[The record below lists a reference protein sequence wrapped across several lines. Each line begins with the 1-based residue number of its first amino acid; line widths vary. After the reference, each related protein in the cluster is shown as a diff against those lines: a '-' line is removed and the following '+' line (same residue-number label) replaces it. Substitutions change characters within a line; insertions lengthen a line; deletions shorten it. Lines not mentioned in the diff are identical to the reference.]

1 MSTTVTREQIEAT
14 VEDLPTQNR
23 IMIRLLLIQYLDVVQ
38 ADIEF
43 MAADGNDP
51 RFTQG
56 QKSTRKVL
64 SRDAIQA
71 VADRVEQYRSQVR
84 QKRERIWLQI
94 ECLRKQLVQCDA
106 LGRSAMELLM
116 SRFGYDQQ
124 AIRELKEGAR
134 AAVPRPALRA
144 LQKKWDQDEISE
156 EDYRKERL
164 PHLCQDEFRR
174 AQRFRIRLQVA
185 EREFAGVSRVP
196 LQDHEIAHIWCLPFS
211 SLAARKVKAFHQYLQ
226 SLQAKAQ
233 AASPETTS
241 RTAPPP
247 DYWKE
252 TFSALADSPVQH
264 SVDSYDG
271 MEGSETA
278 LMDKLTAFA
287 SGTLP
292 DELES
297 RFWQTVS
304 RDYSPNAVEGQGKR
318 QSLFALQRLS
328 AILSEM
334 DQSLESLEL
343 ELLAKISPTPK
354 VLAGEGAEP
363 PSPEAV
369 PQLGDMAEHVLG
381 SLRGEERS

>member
-14 VEDLPTQNR
+14 VEDLPIQNR
-23 IMIRLLLIQYLDVVQ
+23 IMIRLLLLQYLDVAQ
-38 ADIEF
+38 ADIDY
-43 MAADGNDP
+43 MAADGPDP

-56 QKSTRKVL
+56 QKSIRQGL
-64 SRDAIQA
+64 SRDAIQS

-94 ECLRKQLVQCDA
+94 ECLRKQLAQCEA
-106 LGRSAMELLM
+106 LCRSAMELLM

-124 AIRELKEGAR
+124 AIQELKERAR
-134 AAVPRPALRA
+134 TAVPRPALRA

-164 PHLCQDEFRR
+164 PHMCQAELRR
-174 AQRFRIRLQVA
+174 AQRFRRRLEVA

-196 LQDHEIAHIWCLPFS
+196 LQDHEIAHIWCLPLS

-226 SLQAKAQ
+226 GLQAKAQ
-233 AASPETTS
+233 ATSAETAS
-241 RTAPPP
+241 RTGPPP

-287 SGTLP
+287 SGALP
-292 DELES
+292 DEVES

-334 DQSLESLEL
+334 DQSLESLEH

-363 PSPEAV
+363 PSAEAV
-369 PQLGDMAEHVLG
+369 PQLGDMAEHVLR

>member
-1 MSTTVTREQIEAT
+1 MK
-14 VEDLPTQNR
+14 R
-23 IMIRLLLIQYLDVVQ
+23 IGYLVVV
-38 ADIEF
+38 F
-43 MAADGNDP
+43 AA
-51 RFTQG
+51 
-56 QKSTRKVL
+56 
-64 SRDAIQA
+64 A
-71 VADRVEQYRSQVR
+71 VALSTSGCGPKTGDSATGKPTASKKSRRSKKASRAAAGSATKTVARSSAGVTTNPEALRVFKQGVKTLEQGR
-84 QKRERIWLQI
+84 
-94 ECLRKQLVQCDA
+94 RKGKA
-106 LGRSAMELLM
+106 TH
-116 SRFGYDQQ
+116 QQ
-124 AIRELKEGAR
+124 AIQQLKEGAR

-164 PHLCQDEFRR
+164 PHMCQAELRR
-174 AQRFRIRLQVA
+174 AQRFRRRLEVA

-196 LQDHEIAHIWCLPFS
+196 LQDHEIAHIWCLPLS

-252 TFSALADSPVQH
+252 TFSALTGSPVQH
-264 SVDSYDG
+264 SVDSNDG

-287 SGTLP
+287 SGALP

-334 DQSLESLEL
+334 DQSLESLEH
-343 ELLAKISPTPK
+343 ELLTKISPTPK

-363 PSPEAV
+363 PSAEAV
-369 PQLGDMAEHVLG
+369 PQLGDMAEHVLR